1 MVQRLRMRPSD
12 QPLGEM
18 FAELADDFKAWVAAE
33 LAVIKAQVENNTR
46 KLVTAVVLVVLAAVV
61 ALAGIVVLAHTL
73 VFVLAPYFGAPLAG
87 LAIGLALIALAAGFL
102 FYARSLTDLSNLIP
116 SRLRQTFSSDKARRT

>member
-1 MVQRLRMRPSD
+1 MQRLRMRTSD

-18 FAELADDFKAWVAAE
+18 FAELADDFRAWIAAE
-33 LAVIKAQVENNTR
+33 LAVIKAQVESNTR
-46 KLVTAVVLVVLAAVV
+46 KLVTAVVLLVLAAVI

-87 LAIGLALIALAAGFL
+87 FVIGVALIILAVGFL

-116 SRLRQTFSSDKARRT
+116 GRLRQTFTSEKARRP

>member
-1 MVQRLRMRPSD
+1 MQRLRMRTSD
-12 QPLGEM
+12 QPLGEL
-18 FAELADDFKAWVAAE
+18 FAELADDFRAWITAE

-46 KLVTAVVLVVLAAVV
+46 QLVTAVMLLVLAAVI

-87 LAIGLALIALAAGFL
+87 FLIGLALVFLAIGFL

-116 SRLRQTFSSDKARRT
+116 GRLRQTFSSEKTRRP

>member
-1 MVQRLRMRPSD
+1 MRTSD
-12 QPLGEM
+12 QPLGEL
-18 FAELADDFKAWVAAE
+18 FAELADDFRAWVTAE
-33 LAVIKAQVENNTR
+33 LAVIRAQVENNTR
-46 KLVTAVVLVVLAAVV
+46 KLVTAGVLLVLAAVI

-87 LAIGLALIALAAGFL
+87 FVIGLALIILAIGCL

-116 SRLRQTFSSDKARRT
+116 GRLRQ

>member
-1 MVQRLRMRPSD
+1 VQRLRMRTSD

-18 FAELADDFKAWVAAE
+18 FAELADDFRAWVAAE
-33 LAVIKAQVENNTR
+33 LAVIRAQVESNTR
-46 KLVTAVVLVVLAAVV
+46 KLVTAVVLLVLAAVI

-73 VFVLAPYFGAPLAG
+73 VLVLAPYFGAPLAG
-87 LAIGLALIALAAGFL
+87 FVIGLALVILAIGFL

-116 SRLRQTFSSDKARRT
+116 GRLRQTFSSEKTRRP

>member
-1 MVQRLRMRPSD
+1 MQRLRMRTSD

-18 FAELADDFKAWVAAE
+18 FAELADDFRAWVAAE
-33 LAVIKAQVENNTR
+33 LAVIRAQVESNTR
-46 KLVTAVVLVVLAAVV
+46 KLVTAVVLLVLAAVI

-87 LAIGLALIALAAGFL
+87 FVIGLALVILAIGFL

-116 SRLRQTFSSDKARRT
+116 GRLRQTFSSEKARRS

>member
-1 MVQRLRMRPSD
+1 MQRLRMRTSD

-18 FAELADDFKAWVAAE
+18 FAELADDFRAWIAAE
-33 LAVIKAQVENNTR
+33 LAVIKAQVESNTR
-46 KLVTAVVLVVLAAVV
+46 KLVTAVVLLVLAAVI

-87 LAIGLALIALAAGFL
+87 FVIGVALIILAVGFL

-116 SRLRQTFSSDKARRT
+116 GRLRQTFTSEKARRS

>member
-1 MVQRLRMRPSD
+1 
-12 QPLGEM
+12 M
-18 FAELADDFKAWVAAE
+18 FAELADDFRAWIAAE
-33 LAVIKAQVENNTR
+33 LAVIRAQVESNTR
-46 KLVTAVVLVVLAAVV
+46 KLMTAVVLLVLAAVI

-87 LAIGLALIALAAGFL
+87 FLIGLALVFLAIGFL

-116 SRLRQTFSSDKARRT
+116 GRLRQTFSSEKTRRP